1 MWQSE
6 QDHWPNTGSQC
17 HSGCPSGPWL
27 ASSYCSTRA
36 QVFYSSNVTSARHL
50 QTPWI
55 PHQGISNDT
64 GSLHW
69 CNWLQLSVRKAWKP
83 KDPKL
88 VSQIHNYFKIVMR
101 SSPVISGCFN
111 WQVFNWSMQS
121 FFFTCLQLIKHW
133 KYSAKCSLRWAFI
146 ERITF
151 WCSSFTNRLLGKLQC
166 FVKILD
172 WLLQNLDNMF
182 SLHKWGKT
190 YFVLFSMLWT
200 FTVT

>member
-1 MWQSE
+1 MNIPHEWLQKTFQKGHLFGLSVLKQLLWAAGINQTSPDIQCKDEAFDPSQINASVSFHWLITLTAVTSSLEMWQSE

-64 GSLHW
+64 AYLHW
-69 CNWLQLSVRKAWKP
+69 GNWMQFSVRQAWKP

-121 FFFTCLQLIKHW
+121 FFSHVC
-133 KYSAKCSLRWAFI
+133 
-146 ERITF
+146 
-151 WCSSFTNRLLGKLQC
+151 N
-166 FVKILD
+166 
-172 WLLQNLDNMF
+172 
-182 SLHKWGKT
+182 
-190 YFVLFSMLWT
+190 
-200 FTVT
+200 